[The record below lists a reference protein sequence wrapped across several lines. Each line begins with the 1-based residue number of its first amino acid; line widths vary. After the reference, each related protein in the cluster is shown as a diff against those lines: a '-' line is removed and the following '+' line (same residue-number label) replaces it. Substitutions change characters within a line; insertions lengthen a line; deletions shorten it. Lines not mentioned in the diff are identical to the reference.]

1 MRVSELTVLSQARL
15 QCHGVMASNRAN
27 RARRSRNRRE
37 LGGGHESTTMKRKA
51 SVLKSVVAVMAAAT
65 LYLTASQH
73 SQHMSSV
80 GDDQTKQYDA
90 MIETL
95 AVSQDYSELVNES
108 VKNNPTLYQSLKS
121 FTLSVSYTKKSRAK
135 RAKRDRSVVFVFSLI
150 IDLLIR
156 VLNDKIWCYSIMML
170 TLAAVRSNANTT
182 FWGVLVKCKVVYSKT
197 VGVEVAKDL
206 GRRKLNLWPAW
217 ASKVVGIAVFD
228 NCAYSL
234 RTNLEHVDESR
245 CSKFYQTINWFYIFA
260 VGHHDTDL
268 LEKGALRIESRL
280 GE

>member
-1 MRVSELTVLSQARL
+1 
-15 QCHGVMASNRAN
+15 MASNRAD
-27 RARRSRNRRE
+27 RPARDEPATVDRE

-170 TLAAVRSNANTT
+170 TLAAVRSNTNTT